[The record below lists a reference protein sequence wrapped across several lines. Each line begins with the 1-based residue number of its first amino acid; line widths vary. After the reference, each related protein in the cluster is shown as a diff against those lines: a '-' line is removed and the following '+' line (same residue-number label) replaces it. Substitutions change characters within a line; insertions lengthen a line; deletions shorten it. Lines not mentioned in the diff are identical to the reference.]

1 MLVSFEKVVS
11 EIEMDEA
18 ELAAWIKQGWVL
30 PVEEKGRFLFDE
42 ADVARVRLIA
52 ELRRDLGVNDEAV
65 PVVLRLLDQVY
76 ALRKALGDLNGA
88 IQALPEDF
96 RARPDHRGPRA
107 TIEKCPGGAGARR
120 SRLAEFLRQVR
131 QSRGPQ

>member
-1 MLVSFEKVVS
+1 MLVNSEKVAG
-11 EIEMDEA
+11 EIGMDAA

-30 PVEEKGRFLFDE
+30 PVAEKGRFLFDE

-76 ALRKALGDLNGA
+76 ALRKALGDLNSA

-96 RARPDHRGPRA
+96 RARLKSELQKASENSQPPP
-107 TIEKCPGGAGARR
+107 E
-120 SRLAEFLRQVR
+120 
-131 QSRGPQ
+131 

>member
-1 MLVSFEKVVS
+1 MLVSSEKVAG
-11 EIEMDEA
+11 EIEMDAA

-88 IQALPEDF
+88 IQALPADF
-96 RARPDHRGPRA
+96 RARL
-107 TIEKCPGGAGARR
+107 K
-120 SRLAEFLRQVR
+120 AELKKASENSQ
-131 QSRGPQ
+131 PPPE

>member
-1 MLVSFEKVVS
+1 MLVNSEKVAG
-11 EIEMDEA
+11 ENGMDAA

-88 IQALPEDF
+88 IQALPEEF
-96 RARPDHRGPRA
+96 RARL
-107 TIEKCPGGAGARR
+107 K
-120 SRLAEFLRQVR
+120 AELQKASESS
-131 QSRGPQ
+131 QSSQE

>member
-1 MLVSFEKVVS
+1 MLVSS
-11 EIEMDEA
+11 ETVANEIGTDAA

-30 PVEEKGRFLFDE
+30 PVEEKDRFLFDE

-96 RARPDHRGPRA
+96 RARLKAELQKASEDSQ
-107 TIEKCPGGAGARR
+107 R
-120 SRLAEFLRQVR
+120 SRE
-131 QSRGPQ
+131 

>member
-11 EIEMDEA
+11 EIEMDAA

-96 RARPDHRGPRA
+96 RARLKAELQKASESSQP
-107 TIEKCPGGAGARR
+107 
-120 SRLAEFLRQVR
+120 SRE
-131 QSRGPQ
+131 

>member
-1 MLVSFEKVVS
+1 MLISVKKVAS

-88 IQALPEDF
+88 IQALPEEF
-96 RARPDHRGPRA
+96 RARLKSELQKASESSQP
-107 TIEKCPGGAGARR
+107 PG
-120 SRLAEFLRQVR
+120 E
-131 QSRGPQ
+131 

>member
-1 MLVSFEKVVS
+1 MLVSAEKVAS
-11 EIEMDEA
+11 EIGMDAA

-52 ELRRDLGVNDEAV
+52 ELRHDLGVNEEAV

-76 ALRKALGDLNGA
+76 ALRKALADLNTA
-88 IQALPEDF
+88 IRALPED
-96 RARPDHRGPRA
+96 
-107 TIEKCPGGAGARR
+107 
-120 SRLAEFLRQVR
+120 VR
-131 QSRGPQ
+131 VQLKSELSNLPESVETQRK

>member
-1 MLVSFEKVVS
+1 MLVSAEKVAG
-11 EIEMDEA
+11 EIGMDAA
-18 ELAAWIKQGWVL
+18 ELAVWIKQGWVL

-88 IQALPEDF
+88 IQALPADF
-96 RARPDHRGPRA
+96 RARLKAELQKASENAPP
-107 TIEKCPGGAGARR
+107 
-120 SRLAEFLRQVR
+120 SRE
-131 QSRGPQ
+131 